1 VASSALIIQNYW
13 STNRKA
19 SLEMS
24 DFLSINIP
32 KFTSVFSSIAIFFIV
47 LGVLFAIAGRANG
60 KKARPIALTIF
71 LGPAL
76 VLLFAGLIIPAIRTF
91 IFSFMNPD
99 SNGWVGF
106 DNYYW
111 MTQDPNI
118 KIIMVNTIL
127 WIMVVPIF
135 TAGLALL
142 LAIMLDRIKHESIP
156 KSLLFMPMA
165 ISFVGAS
172 IIFKFVYEYRD
183 PGEVQ
188 IGLLSAI
195 VDFFGGTPKDWMLS
209 KPLNTFLLMIIY
221 VWTQMGFGMVILSAA
236 IKGVP
241 ADIVEASA
249 LDGASGWRLFRNITF
264 PMIKGTFIVVLATG
278 VVGSLKLFD
287 IVRTMTG
294 GNFGTNVLANE
305 MYSQVFV
312 QFDQGKGSALAIV
325 LFLLVTPI
333 LIYNIRSLRR
343 ERTH

>member
-1 VASSALIIQNYW
+1 MSEFV
-13 STNRKA
+13 STT
-19 SLEMS
+19 
-24 DFLSINIP
+24 IP
-32 KFTSVFSSIAIFFIV
+32 KFTSVFTAIAFFFIV

-60 KKARPIALTIF
+60 KKARPIALVIF
-71 LGPAL
+71 LAPAL
-76 VLLFAGLIIPAIRTF
+76 VLLVAGLIIPAIRTF
-91 IFSFMNPD
+91 LFSFMNPD
-99 SNGWVGF
+99 SNEWIGF
-106 DNYYW
+106 ENYYW

-118 KIIMVNTIL
+118 RTIMVNTIL
-127 WIMVVPIF
+127 WILVVPIF
-135 TAGLALL
+135 TAALGLL

-172 IIFKFVYEYRD
+172 IIFKFVYEYNEPD
-183 PGEVQ
+183 DVQ

-195 VDFFGGTPKDWMLS
+195 VKFLGATPSDWMLS

-236 IKGVP
+236 IKAVP

-249 LDGASGWRLFRNITF
+249 LDGAHGWRLFRNITF

-278 VVGSLKLFD
+278 GVGALKVFD

-294 GNFGTNVLANE
+294 GNFSTNVLANE

-312 QFDQGKGSALAIV
+312 QFDTGKGSALAIV

-333 LIYNIRSLRR
+333 LVYNIRSLRM
-343 ERTH
+343 ERAHA

>member
-1 VASSALIIQNYW
+1 
-13 STNRKA
+13 
-19 SLEMS
+19 MS
-24 DFLSINIP
+24 EFLSTTIT
-32 KFTSVFSSIAIFFIV
+32 KFTSVFTAIAFFFIV

-60 KKARPIALTIF
+60 KKARPIALVIF
-71 LGPAL
+71 LAPAL
-76 VLLFAGLIIPAIRTF
+76 VLLVAGLIIPAIRTF
-91 IFSFMNPD
+91 LFSFMNPD
-99 SNGWVGF
+99 SNEWIGF
-106 DNYYW
+106 ENYYW

-118 KIIMVNTIL
+118 RTIMVNTIL
-127 WIMVVPIF
+127 WILVVPIF
-135 TAGLALL
+135 TAALGLL

-172 IIFKFVYEYRD
+172 IIFKFVYEYNEPD
-183 PGEVQ
+183 DVQ

-195 VDFFGGTPKDWMLS
+195 VKFLGATPSDWMLS

-236 IKGVP
+236 IKAVL

-249 LDGASGWRLFRNITF
+249 LDGAHGWRLFRNITF

-278 VVGSLKLFD
+278 VVGALKVFD

-294 GNFGTNVLANE
+294 GNFSTNVLANE

-312 QFDQGKGSALAIV
+312 QFDTGKGSALAIV

-333 LIYNIRSLRR
+333 LVYNIRSLRM
-343 ERTH
+343 ERAHA

>member
-1 VASSALIIQNYW
+1 
-13 STNRKA
+13 
-19 SLEMS
+19 MS

-32 KFTSVFSSIAIFFIV
+32 KFTSALSTIAFFFIV
-47 LGVLFAIAGRANG
+47 LGVLFVIAGRANG
-60 KKARPIALTIF
+60 KKARPIALVIF

-76 VLLFAGLIIPAIRTF
+76 VLLLAGLIIPAIRT
-91 IFSFMNPD
+91 ILFSFMNPD
-99 SNGWVGF
+99 SNAWVGF

-118 KIIMVNTIL
+118 KSIMVNTIL
-127 WIMVVPIF
+127 WILVVPIF
-135 TAGLALL
+135 TAALGLL

-172 IIFKFVYEYRD
+172 IIFKFVYEYNEPD
-183 PGEVQ
+183 EVQ
-188 IGLLSAI
+188 IGLLSTI
-195 VDFFGGTPKDWMLS
+195 VKFLGGTPSDWMLS
-209 KPLNTFLLMIIY
+209 KPINTFLLMIIY

-236 IKGVP
+236 IKAVP
-241 ADIVEASA
+241 SDIVEASS

-278 VVGSLKLFD
+278 VVGALKVFD

-294 GNFGTNVLANE
+294 GNFSTNVLANE

-312 QFDQGKGSALAIV
+312 QFDTGKGSALAIV

-333 LIYNIRSLRR
+333 LIYNIRSLRK
-343 ERTH
+343 ERAHS

>member
-1 VASSALIIQNYW
+1 
-13 STNRKA
+13 
-19 SLEMS
+19 MS
-24 DFLSINIP
+24 EFLSTTIT
-32 KFTSVFSSIAIFFIV
+32 KFTSVFTAIAFFFIV

-60 KKARPIALTIF
+60 KKARPIALVIF
-71 LGPAL
+71 LAPAL
-76 VLLFAGLIIPAIRTF
+76 VLLVAGLIIPAIRTF
-91 IFSFMNPD
+91 LFSFMNPD
-99 SNGWVGF
+99 SNEWIGF
-106 DNYYW
+106 ENYYW
-111 MTQDPNI
+111 MTQDPNVRT
-118 KIIMVNTIL
+118 IMVNTIL
-127 WIMVVPIF
+127 WIIVVPIF
-135 TAGLALL
+135 TAALGLL

-172 IIFKFVYEYRD
+172 IIFKFVYEYNEPD
-183 PGEVQ
+183 DVQ

-195 VDFFGGTPKDWMLS
+195 VKFLGATPSDWMLS

-236 IKGVP
+236 IKAVP

-249 LDGASGWRLFRNITF
+249 LDGAHGWRLFRNITF

-278 VVGSLKLFD
+278 VVGALKVFD

-294 GNFGTNVLANE
+294 GNFSTNVLANE

-312 QFDQGKGSALAIV
+312 QFDTGKGSALAIV

-333 LIYNIRSLRR
+333 LVYNIRSLRM
-343 ERTH
+343 ERAHA

>member
-1 VASSALIIQNYW
+1 
-13 STNRKA
+13 
-19 SLEMS
+19 MS
-24 DFLSINIP
+24 EFLSASIP
-32 KFTSVFSSIAIFFIV
+32 KFTSFLSALAFFFIV
-47 LGVLFAIAGRANG
+47 LGVLFIIAGRANG
-60 KKARPIALTIF
+60 KKARPIALVIF

-76 VLLFAGLIIPAIRTF
+76 VLLLAGLIIPAIRTF
-91 IFSFMNPD
+91 LFSFMNPD
-99 SNGWVGF
+99 SNAWIGF

-118 KIIMVNTIL
+118 KSIMVNTIL
-127 WIMVVPIF
+127 WILVVPIF
-135 TAGLALL
+135 TAALGLL

-172 IIFKFVYEYRD
+172 IIFKFVYEYREPD
-183 PGEVQ
+183 EVQ
-188 IGLLSAI
+188 IGLLSTI
-195 VDFFGGTPKDWMLS
+195 VDFLGGTPQDWMLS

-236 IKGVP
+236 IKAVP
-241 ADIVEASA
+241 SDIVEASS

-278 VVGSLKLFD
+278 VVGALKVFD

-294 GNFGTNVLANE
+294 GNFSTNVLANE

-312 QFDQGKGSALAIV
+312 QFDTGKGSALAIV

-333 LIYNIRSLRR
+333 LIYNIQSLRK
-343 ERTH
+343 ERAHS

>member
-1 VASSALIIQNYW
+1 
-13 STNRKA
+13 
-19 SLEMS
+19 MS
-24 DFLSINIP
+24 DFLSINVP
-32 KFTSVFSSIAIFFIV
+32 KFTSVFSAIALFFIV

-60 KKARPIALTIF
+60 KKARPIAIVIF

-76 VLLFAGLIIPAIRTF
+76 VLLLAGLIIPAIRTF
-91 IFSFMNPD
+91 VFSFMNPD
-99 SNGWVGF
+99 SNGWVGL

-111 MTQDPNI
+111 MTQDPNV

-135 TAGLALL
+135 TAALALL

-172 IIFKFVYEYRD
+172 IIFKFVYEFRD

-188 IGLLSAI
+188 IGLLSTI
-195 VDFFGGTPKDWMLS
+195 VDFLGGTPNDWMLS

-236 IKGVP
+236 IKAVP
-241 ADIVEASA
+241 ADIVEASS
-249 LDGASGWRLFRNITF
+249 LDGAAGWRLFRNITF

-333 LIYNIRSLRR
+333 LIYNIRSLRK

>member
-1 VASSALIIQNYW
+1 
-13 STNRKA
+13 
-19 SLEMS
+19 MS
-24 DFLSINIP
+24 EFLSASIP
-32 KFTSVFSSIAIFFIV
+32 KFTSFLSAIAFFFIV
-47 LGVLFAIAGRANG
+47 LGVLFIIAGRANG
-60 KKARPIALTIF
+60 KKARPIALVIF

-76 VLLFAGLIIPAIRTF
+76 VLLLAGLIIPAIRT
-91 IFSFMNPD
+91 ILFSFMNPD
-99 SNGWVGF
+99 SNEWVGF

-118 KIIMVNTIL
+118 KSIMVNTIL
-127 WIMVVPIF
+127 WILVVPIF
-135 TAGLALL
+135 TAALGLL

-172 IIFKFVYEYRD
+172 IIFKFVYEYREPD
-183 PGEVQ
+183 EVQ
-188 IGLLSAI
+188 IGLLSTI
-195 VDFFGGTPKDWMLS
+195 VDFLGGTPQDWMLS

-236 IKGVP
+236 IKAVP
-241 ADIVEASA
+241 SDIVEASS
-249 LDGASGWRLFRNITF
+249 LDGASGWRLFKNITF

-278 VVGSLKLFD
+278 VVGALKVFD

-294 GNFGTNVLANE
+294 GNFSTTVLANE

-312 QFDQGKGSALAIV
+312 QFDTGKGSALAIV

-333 LIYNIRSLRR
+333 LIYNIQSLRR
-343 ERTH
+343 ERAHS

>member
-1 VASSALIIQNYW
+1 
-13 STNRKA
+13 
-19 SLEMS
+19 MS
-24 DFLSINIP
+24 EFLSASIP
-32 KFTSVFSSIAIFFIV
+32 KFTSLFSAIAFFFIV
-47 LGVLFAIAGRANG
+47 LGVLFIIAGRANG
-60 KKARPIALTIF
+60 KKARPIALVIF

-76 VLLFAGLIIPAIRTF
+76 VLLLAGLIIPAIRTF
-91 IFSFMNPD
+91 LFSFMNPD
-99 SNGWVGF
+99 SNEWVGF

-118 KIIMVNTIL
+118 RTIMVNTIL
-127 WIMVVPIF
+127 WILVVPIF
-135 TAGLALL
+135 TAALGLL

-172 IIFKFVYEYRD
+172 IIFKFVYEYREPD
-183 PGEVQ
+183 EVQ
-188 IGLLSAI
+188 IGLLSTI
-195 VDFFGGTPKDWMLS
+195 VDFLGGTPQDWMLS

-236 IKGVP
+236 IKAVP
-241 ADIVEASA
+241 SDIVEASS

-278 VVGSLKLFD
+278 VVGALKVFD

-294 GNFGTNVLANE
+294 GNFSTNVLANE

-312 QFDQGKGSALAIV
+312 QFDTGKGSALAIV

-333 LIYNIRSLRR
+333 LIYNIQSLRK
-343 ERTH
+343 ERAHS

>member
-1 VASSALIIQNYW
+1 
-13 STNRKA
+13 
-19 SLEMS
+19 MS
-24 DFLSINIP
+24 EFLSTTIT
-32 KFTSVFSSIAIFFIV
+32 KFTSVFTAIAFFFIV

-60 KKARPIALTIF
+60 KKARPIALVIF
-71 LGPAL
+71 LAPAL
-76 VLLFAGLIIPAIRTF
+76 VLLVAGLIIPAIRTF
-91 IFSFMNPD
+91 LFSFMNPD
-99 SNGWVGF
+99 SNEWIGF
-106 DNYYW
+106 ENYYW

-118 KIIMVNTIL
+118 RTIMVNTFL
-127 WIMVVPIF
+127 WILVVPIF
-135 TAGLALL
+135 TAALGLL

-172 IIFKFVYEYRD
+172 IIFKFVYEYNEPD
-183 PGEVQ
+183 DVQ

-195 VDFFGGTPKDWMLS
+195 VKFLGATPSDWMLS

-236 IKGVP
+236 IKAVP

-249 LDGASGWRLFRNITF
+249 LDGAHGWRLFRNITF

-278 VVGSLKLFD
+278 VVGALKVFD

-294 GNFGTNVLANE
+294 GNFSTNVLANE

-312 QFDQGKGSALAIV
+312 QFDTGKGSALAIV

-333 LIYNIRSLRR
+333 LVYNIRSLRM
-343 ERTH
+343 ERAHA

>member
-1 VASSALIIQNYW
+1 MKKI
-13 STNRKA
+13 
-19 SLEMS
+19 MS

-32 KFTSVFSSIAIFFIV
+32 KFTSAFSAIGLFFLV
-47 LGVLFAIAGRANG
+47 LAVLFAIAGRANG
-60 KKARPIALTIF
+60 KKARPIALIIF
-71 LGPAL
+71 LAPAL
-76 VLLFAGLIIPAIRTF
+76 VLLFAGLIIPGIRT
-91 IFSFMNPD
+91 ILFSFMNPD

-106 DNYYW
+106 ENYKW
-111 MTQDPNI
+111 MIEDPNV
-118 KIIMVNTIL
+118 KTIMVNTIL
-127 WIMVVPIF
+127 WILVVPLF
-135 TAGLALL
+135 TAALGLL

-188 IGLLSAI
+188 IGLLSSI
-195 VDFFGGTPKDWMLS
+195 VEFLGGTPKDWMLS

-249 LDGASGWRLFRNITF
+249 LDGAHGWRLFRNITF

-278 VVGSLKLFD
+278 VVGALKVFD

-294 GNFGTNVLANE
+294 GNFSTNVLANE
-305 MYSQVFV
+305 MYSRVFV
-312 QFDQGKGSALAIV
+312 QFDQGKGSALAVI

-333 LIYNIRSLRR
+333 LIYNIRSLRM
-343 ERTH
+343 ERSNS

>member
-1 VASSALIIQNYW
+1 MSEFV
-13 STNRKA
+13 STT
-19 SLEMS
+19 
-24 DFLSINIP
+24 IT
-32 KFTSVFSSIAIFFIV
+32 KFTSVFTAIAFFFIV

-60 KKARPIALTIF
+60 KKARPIALVIF
-71 LGPAL
+71 LAPAL
-76 VLLFAGLIIPAIRTF
+76 VLLVAGLIIPAIRTF
-91 IFSFMNPD
+91 LFSFMNPD
-99 SNGWVGF
+99 SNEWIGF
-106 DNYYW
+106 ENYYW

-118 KIIMVNTIL
+118 RTIMVNTIL
-127 WIMVVPIF
+127 WILVVPIF
-135 TAGLALL
+135 TAALGLL

-172 IIFKFVYEYRD
+172 IIFKFVYEYNEPD
-183 PGEVQ
+183 DVQ

-195 VDFFGGTPKDWMLS
+195 VKFLGATPSDWMLS

-236 IKGVP
+236 IKAVP

-249 LDGASGWRLFRNITF
+249 LDGAHGWRLFRNITF

-278 VVGSLKLFD
+278 VVGALKVFD

-294 GNFGTNVLANE
+294 GNFSTNVLANE

-312 QFDQGKGSALAIV
+312 QFDTGKGSALAIV

-333 LIYNIRSLRR
+333 LVYNIRSLRM
-343 ERTH
+343 ERAQS

>member
-1 VASSALIIQNYW
+1 
-13 STNRKA
+13 
-19 SLEMS
+19 MS
-24 DFLSINIP
+24 EFLSASIP
-32 KFTSVFSSIAIFFIV
+32 KFTSFLSALAFFFIV
-47 LGVLFAIAGRANG
+47 LGVLFIIAGRANG
-60 KKARPIALTIF
+60 KKARPIALVIF

-76 VLLFAGLIIPAIRTF
+76 VLLLAGLIIPAIRT
-91 IFSFMNPD
+91 ILFSFMNPD
-99 SNGWVGF
+99 SNEWVGF

-118 KIIMVNTIL
+118 KSIMVNTIL
-127 WIMVVPIF
+127 WILVVPIF
-135 TAGLALL
+135 TAALGLL

-172 IIFKFVYEYRD
+172 IIFKFVYEYREPD
-183 PGEVQ
+183 EVQ
-188 IGLLSAI
+188 IGLLSTI
-195 VDFFGGTPKDWMLS
+195 VDFLGGTPQDWMLS

-236 IKGVP
+236 IKAVP
-241 ADIVEASA
+241 SDIVEASS

-278 VVGSLKLFD
+278 VVGALKVFD

-294 GNFGTNVLANE
+294 GNFSTNVLANE

-312 QFDQGKGSALAIV
+312 QFDTGKGSALAIV

-333 LIYNIRSLRR
+333 LIYNIQSLRR
-343 ERTH
+343 ERAHS

>member
-1 VASSALIIQNYW
+1 
-13 STNRKA
+13 
-19 SLEMS
+19 MS
-24 DFLSINIP
+24 EFLSVNIP
-32 KFTSVFSSIAIFFIV
+32 KFTSALSTIAFFFIV
-47 LGVLFAIAGRANG
+47 LAVLFAIAGRANG
-60 KKARPIALTIF
+60 KKARPIALVIF

-91 IFSFMNPD
+91 LFSFMNPD
-99 SNGWVGF
+99 SNAWVGF

-118 KIIMVNTIL
+118 KSIMVNTIL
-127 WIMVVPIF
+127 WILVVPIF
-135 TAGLALL
+135 TAALGLL

-172 IIFKFVYEYRD
+172 IIFKFVYEYNEPD
-183 PGEVQ
+183 EVQ
-188 IGLLSAI
+188 IGLLTTI
-195 VDFFGGTPKDWMLS
+195 VKFLGGTPSDWMLS

-236 IKGVP
+236 IKAVP
-241 ADIVEASA
+241 SDIVEASS
-249 LDGASGWRLFRNITF
+249 LDGAAGWRLFRNITF

-278 VVGSLKLFD
+278 VVGALKVFD

-294 GNFGTNVLANE
+294 GNFSTNVLANE

-312 QFDQGKGSALAIV
+312 QFDTGKGSALAIV

-333 LIYNIRSLRR
+333 LVYNIRSLRK
-343 ERTH
+343 ERAHS

>member
-1 VASSALIIQNYW
+1 
-13 STNRKA
+13 
-19 SLEMS
+19 MS
-24 DFLSINIP
+24 EFLSTTIT
-32 KFTSVFSSIAIFFIV
+32 KFTSVFTAIAFFFIV

-60 KKARPIALTIF
+60 KKARPIALVIF
-71 LGPAL
+71 LAPAL
-76 VLLFAGLIIPAIRTF
+76 VLLVAGLIIPAIRTF
-91 IFSFMNPD
+91 LFSFMNPD
-99 SNGWVGF
+99 SNAWVGF
-106 DNYYW
+106 ENYYW

-118 KIIMVNTIL
+118 RTIMVNTIL
-127 WIMVVPIF
+127 WILVVPIF
-135 TAGLALL
+135 TAALGLL

-172 IIFKFVYEYRD
+172 IIFKFVYEYNEPD
-183 PGEVQ
+183 DVQ

-195 VDFFGGTPKDWMLS
+195 VKFLGATPSDWMLS

-236 IKGVP
+236 IKAVP

-249 LDGASGWRLFRNITF
+249 LDGAHGWRLFRNITF

-278 VVGSLKLFD
+278 VVGALKVFD

-294 GNFGTNVLANE
+294 GNFSTNVLANE

-312 QFDQGKGSALAIV
+312 QFDTGKGSALAIV

-333 LIYNIRSLRR
+333 LVYNIRSLRM
-343 ERTH
+343 ERAHA

>member
-1 VASSALIIQNYW
+1 
-13 STNRKA
+13 
-19 SLEMS
+19 MS
-24 DFLSINIP
+24 DFLSVNIP
-32 KFTSVFSSIAIFFIV
+32 KFTSVFSAIGMFFIV
-47 LGVLFAIAGRANG
+47 LAVLFAIAGRANG
-60 KKARPIALTIF
+60 KKARPIALVIF
-71 LGPAL
+71 LAPAL
-76 VLLFAGLIIPAIRTF
+76 ILLLAGLIIPAIRTF
-91 IFSFMNPD
+91 LFSFMNPD
-99 SNGWVGF
+99 SNAWVGF
-106 DNYYW
+106 DNYKW
-111 MTQDPNI
+111 MTEDPNV
-118 KIIMVNTIL
+118 KSIMVNTIL
-127 WIMVVPIF
+127 WIIVVPIF
-135 TAGLALL
+135 TAALGLL

-172 IIFKFVYEYRD
+172 IIFKFVYEYNEPD
-183 PGEVQ
+183 EVQ

-195 VDFFGGTPKDWMLS
+195 VKFLGATPSDWMLS

-236 IKGVP
+236 IKAVP

-249 LDGASGWRLFRNITF
+249 LDGAHGWRLFRNITF

-278 VVGSLKLFD
+278 VVGALKVFD

-333 LIYNIRSLRR
+333 LIYNIRSLRK

>member
-1 VASSALIIQNYW
+1 
-13 STNRKA
+13 
-19 SLEMS
+19 MS
-24 DFLSINIP
+24 EFLSTTIP
-32 KFTSVFSSIAIFFIV
+32 KFTSVFTAIAFFFIV

-60 KKARPIALTIF
+60 KKARPIALVIF
-71 LGPAL
+71 LAPAL
-76 VLLFAGLIIPAIRTF
+76 VLLVVGLIIPAIRTF
-91 IFSFMNPD
+91 LFSFMNPD
-99 SNGWVGF
+99 SNEWIGF
-106 DNYYW
+106 ENYYW

-118 KIIMVNTIL
+118 RTIMVNTIL
-127 WIMVVPIF
+127 WILVVPIF
-135 TAGLALL
+135 TAALGLL

-172 IIFKFVYEYRD
+172 IIFKFVYEYNEPD
-183 PGEVQ
+183 DVQ

-195 VDFFGGTPKDWMLS
+195 VKFLGATPSDWMLS

-236 IKGVP
+236 IKAVP
-241 ADIVEASA
+241 VDIVEASA
-249 LDGASGWRLFRNITF
+249 LDGAHGWRLFRNITF

-278 VVGSLKLFD
+278 VVGALKVFD

-294 GNFGTNVLANE
+294 GNFSTNVLANE

-312 QFDQGKGSALAIV
+312 QFDTGKGSALAIV

-333 LIYNIRSLRR
+333 LVYNIRSLRM
-343 ERTH
+343 ERAHA

>member
-1 VASSALIIQNYW
+1 MSEFV
-13 STNRKA
+13 ST
-19 SLEMS
+19 
-24 DFLSINIP
+24 SIT
-32 KFTSVFSSIAIFFIV
+32 KFTSVFSAIAFFFIV
-47 LGVLFAIAGRANG
+47 LGILFAIAGRANG
-60 KKARPIALTIF
+60 KKARPIALVVF
-71 LGPAL
+71 LAPSL
-76 VLLFAGLIIPAIRTF
+76 VLLLAGLIIPGIRT
-91 IFSFMNPD
+91 ILFSFMNPD
-99 SNGWVGF
+99 SNDWVGF
-106 DNYYW
+106 DNYTW
-111 MTQDPNI
+111 MLEDPNV
-118 KIIMVNTIL
+118 KTIMANTIL
-127 WIMVVPIF
+127 WILVVPLF
-135 TAGLALL
+135 TAGLGLL

-172 IIFKFVYEYRD
+172 IIFKFVYEFRD

-195 VDFFGGTPKDWMLS
+195 VEFLGGTPKDWMLS

-236 IKGVP
+236 IKAVP

-249 LDGASGWRLFRNITF
+249 LDGAHGWRLFRNITF

-278 VVGSLKLFD
+278 VVGALKVFD

-294 GNFGTNVLANE
+294 GNFSTNVLANE

-333 LIYNIRSLRR
+333 LVYNIRSLRM
-343 ERTH
+343 ERAHA

>member
-1 VASSALIIQNYW
+1 
-13 STNRKA
+13 
-19 SLEMS
+19 
-24 DFLSINIP
+24 
-32 KFTSVFSSIAIFFIV
+32 V
-47 LGVLFAIAGRANG
+47 LGVLFTIAGRANG
-60 KKARPIALTIF
+60 KKARPIALVIF

-76 VLLFAGLIIPAIRTF
+76 VLLLAGLIIPAIRTF
-91 IFSFMNPD
+91 VFSFMNPD

-111 MTQDPNI
+111 MTQDPNV
-118 KIIMVNTIL
+118 KTIMVNTIL

-135 TAGLALL
+135 TAALALL

-172 IIFKFVYEYRD
+172 IIFKFVYEFRD

-188 IGLLSAI
+188 IGLLSTI
-195 VDFFGGTPKDWMLS
+195 VDFLGGTPKDWMLS

-236 IKGVP
+236 IKAVP
-241 ADIVEASA
+241 ADIVEASS

-333 LIYNIRSLRR
+333 LIYNIRSLRK